1 MSELNIEK
9 ILNNQP
15 TQIEEKILKAIF
27 KRNDVILDIIDIVTP
42 NMFTLSD
49 YSNIYTAMIE
59 VYKNENVVNE
69 ETVRLYLE
77 NKGISVDSR
86 IISKLYN
93 EGYTAIKI
101 KNTAEILKELYN
113 RRYMLEGVNKILE
126 KQETSPT
133 TSNQILDDIN
143 KLAMKSND
151 TIVNENKNTK
161 CCNDVN
167 EVLKN
172 INNKLNKKV
181 QDEGLMCG
189 LHVIDKS
196 LGGLKRKRLWCI
208 VADSQV
214 GKSAFA
220 VQLATNICELNE
232 DIKNITY
239 YSLEMD
245 KEEVTERC
253 LANITNIEPRHI
265 SDPIQYFTKFDEE
278 TSTFINYYEQN
289 RNSEMVNEYKN
300 SIRDGVQKLHDFKL
314 YIDDTPDLNME
325 TLEARIKKN
334 NLKLGKTDVIIV
346 DHMGILCNGTPS
358 EVVGLMDNAYSR
370 LKQIAKKFDCV
381 VIALHQF
388 GKEIASDPMRF
399 PNIFSLRGSSAPRHY
414 ADIIC
419 GIYRP
424 EVYPELIKD
433 NPSLKDVC
441 QLIWQKVRY
450 TKKPDT
456 TNMSYNG
463 YKFIEKEPDGLQGD
477 IINGRVL
484 INLDGSFT
492 NEGDYE

>member
-27 KRNDVILDIIDIVTP
+27 KRNDVILDVIDIVTP

-49 YSNIYTAMIE
+49 YSNIYNAMVE
-59 VYKNENVVNE
+59 VYKNENVINE
-69 ETVRLYLE
+69 DTVRLFLE
-77 NKGISVDSR
+77 NRGIQVDSR
-86 IISKLYN
+86 VISKLYN

-101 KNTAEILKELYN
+101 KHTAEILKELYN

-143 KLAMKSND
+143 RLAMKSND
-151 TIVNENKNTK
+151 TVVNENKNTK
-161 CCNDVN
+161 CCNDIN
-167 EVLKN
+167 EILKN
-172 INNKLNKKV
+172 IDNKLNNKN
-181 QDEGLMCG
+181 QDEGLLSG
-189 LHVIDKS
+189 LNVIDKA

-220 VQLATNICELNE
+220 VQLATSICELNK

-239 YSLEMD
+239 FSLEMD

-253 LANITNIEPRHI
+253 LANMTDIEPRHI
-265 SDPIQYFTKFDEE
+265 SEPIQYFTRFDEY
-278 TSTFINYYEQN
+278 TSKFVNYYEEDK
-289 RNSEMVNEYKN
+289 NSEMVINYKN
-300 SIRDGVQKLHDFKL
+300 TIKNAVQKMNKFNL
-314 YIDDTPDLNME
+314 YIDDTPDLNMDM
-325 TLEARIKKN
+325 LEARIKKN

-433 NPSLKDVC
+433 NPELKDVC

-450 TKKPDT
+450 TKKPET

-463 YKFIEKEPDGLQGD
+463 YRFTEKEPDGVYGD
-477 IINGRVL
+477 IISGKAIFNADGEFI
-484 INLDGSFT
+484 IND
-492 NEGDYE
+492 EE